1 MPASNFSSNSLAASP
16 VSRLRPQIQDLE
28 TENIA
33 DLAVRARALKGVIPL
48 WYGEGDLVTPEF
60 IRNASKQALD
70 EGQTFYVPDMHGTAP
85 LREAMSRYQTTLH
98 GRPIGADRTTVTPGG
113 MQSVLLAMQLVADM
127 GTNVVYIEPQWP
139 NVKSVVHL
147 VGAEP
152 RPVSLRPVSRGGGA
166 EGWTLDLDAL
176 FARCDARTRAIFLST
191 PSNPSGWTATRAELE
206 ALLAFSRQ
214 RGIWIIGDEVYAR
227 LYFGTEN
234 GGRVAP
240 SLLQVAEP
248 NDLVMC
254 VNSFSKAWAMTGYR
268 VGWLNHPASIAPQV
282 AAMTQ
287 YMTSGVAA
295 VLQAGATAALNEGE
309 PFVEVMRERVRAG
322 LELAYNRLGRIPA
335 VDLMGRPVGGMYVFF
350 RLRGHD
356 DSREA
361 CRTVL
366 DRAQVGLAPG
376 YMFGDAGRAYLR
388 MCVCREA
395 GQLGRALDRMVEALG

>member
-1 MPASNFSSNSLAASP
+1 MSASNFLTASP
-16 VSRLRPQIQDLE
+16 ASRLRPQIQDLE

-33 DLAVRARALKGVIPL
+33 DLAVRARSLEDMIPL
-48 WYGEGDLVTPEF
+48 WYGEGDLVTPGF
-60 IRNASKQALD
+60 IRDATKRALD

-85 LREAMSRYQTTLH
+85 LREALSRYQTGLH
-98 GRPIGADRTTVTPGG
+98 GRPIEPDRTTVTPGG
-113 MQSVLLAMQLVADM
+113 MQSVLLAMELVADM
-127 GTNVVYIEPQWP
+127 GTNVVYVEPQWP

-152 RPVSLRPVSRGGGA
+152 RPVALRSGPD
-166 EGWTLDLDAL
+166 GWALDLDAV
-176 FARCDARTRAIFLST
+176 FARCDARTRAIFLGS
-191 PSNPSGWTATRAELE
+191 PSNPSGWTATRAELQ
-206 ALLAFSRQ
+206 ALLDFSR
-214 RGIWIIGDEVYAR
+214 RRRIWIVGDEVYAR
-227 LYFGTEN
+227 LSFGAEN

-240 SLLQVAEP
+240 SLLQIAEP
-248 NDLVMC
+248 DDLVLC

-295 VLQAGATAALNEGE
+295 MLQAGAAAALNEGE
-309 PFVEVMRERVRAG
+309 EFVDVMRERVRAG
-322 LELAYNRLGRIPA
+322 LALAYDRLGQIPA
-335 VDLMGRPVGGMYVFF
+335 VELMPRPVGGMYVFF

-361 CRTVL
+361 CRMVL
-366 DRAQVGLAPG
+366 DRARVGLAPG
-376 YMFGDAGRAYLR
+376 YMFGGAGRAYLR

-395 GQLGRALDRMVEALG
+395 GQLGRALDRMVEALS